1 MDTSVKNLISMGPL
15 EDSFIYYDLGNQVF
29 YSAKQ
34 GMNYLAIAAPI
45 AIYSF
50 QRLSKLL
57 NQTFGDVS
65 SPFNLIFFILMSL
78 FLVFGTILLAKSTR
92 RNMKT
97 DRFRKVRFTKVN
109 IKTLRRKYR
118 WTVLVEIFCFLMI
131 LFSIYRY
138 FIYSDF
144 QFLIMYMLGIFSL
157 VYIVYEFQMKTRK
170 RLFKELMETLQ
181 DGSRGK
187 EGEM

>member
-15 EDSFIYYDLGNQVF
+15 EDSFIYYDLKNQVF
-29 YSAKQ
+29 YGVKQ
-34 GMNYLAIAAPI
+34 GMNYSAIAAPI
-45 AIYSF
+45 AIYSL

-65 SPFNLIFFILMSL
+65 SPLNLIFFILMSL

-92 RNMKT
+92 RNMKI
-97 DRFRKVRFTKVN
+97 DRFKKVRLTKAN
-109 IKTLRRKYR
+109 IKTLRRKSR

-131 LFSIYRY
+131 VFSIYRY
-138 FIYSDF
+138 FSYSDF
-144 QFLIMYMLGIFSL
+144 QFLIIYMLGIFSL
-157 VYIVYEFQMKTRK
+157 VYMIYEFRMKTRK

-187 EGEM
+187 EGEL